1 LGKETAESR
10 EAGMRAKLVG
20 ALMVCCV
27 AAVLAPGTAL
37 ADTLDQQQPNGGSDV
52 KVDTPDE
59 SLAQTFTA
67 GLTGPLDRVELL
79 LGYPD
84 SAPNAPLTVE
94 IRNTSGGSPG
104 TTVLTSGSVAP
115 SAVSAND
122 AWVPITFGTPTPVTA
137 GIRYAIVAYSATDS
151 SHSYFWAI
159 HFPDPYTA
167 GGSFYSAS
175 PPNST
180 WTLAALGGDQAFKT
194 YVEVPPTSGQPPPGN
209 TKKCKKKRHKRAAEA
224 KRKKCKKRKRK

>member
-1 LGKETAESR
+1 MTGKLI
-10 EAGMRAKLVG
+10 GVLVACSA
-20 ALMVCCV
+20 AL
-27 AAVLAPGTAL
+27 VLTPGTAL

-94 IRNTSGGSPG
+94 IRDTSGGSPG
-104 TTVLTSGSVAP
+104 TTVLASGSVAA
-115 SAVSAND
+115 SAVSAGD
-122 AWVPITFGTPTPVTA
+122 AWVPVTFGTATPATA
-137 GIRYAIVAYSATDS
+137 GTKYAIVAYSATDS

-159 HFPDPYTA
+159 DFPDPYQA
-167 GGSFYSAS
+167 GGSFYSAA

-180 WTLAALGGDQAFKT
+180 WTPAALGGDQAFKT
-194 YVEVPPTSGQPPPGN
+194 YVEVPPVAVPAVPTPTAPASPVHK
-209 TKKCKKKRHKRAAEA
+209 KKCKKKKKHKRAAAAA
-224 KRKKCKKRKRK
+224 KKKCKKKKRKK